1 MSTSTVTESEKDSAV
16 PQVRSRSKMKASR
29 RAKYLATLI
38 SAVFA
43 LGWTLPLLWT
53 LIGSFNAERLTSGA
67 GFIPS
72 QFTAA
77 NWTQLIQPDGR
88 AVNVFVAFFNSTV
101 VAVCA
106 TALALVVCSLMAY
119 ALARL
124 PFRGSAVILSLIV
137 LAMLIPTEVI
147 LVPLFQQFA
156 ALGLLNTYGALII
169 PHVVSLFGVVLLRQF
184 IANLP
189 IELTEAAKID
199 GANAWQNY
207 RYIVLPLIR
216 PGLATLGILV
226 FLAAWND
233 FLWPLIATSTPSMQT
248 LPLALITFRSAYG
261 DTEYGV
267 VMASTI
273 LAIAPPLLVFLFA
286 QRFIVAGISN
296 TGLKG

>member
-1 MSTSTVTESEKDSAV
+1 MTAAALR
-16 PQVRSRSKMKASR
+16 PRSKSPDR
-29 RAKYLATLI
+29 RARRIGTIIAAVLAL
-38 SAVFA
+38 A
-43 LGWTLPLLWT
+43 WTLPILWV
-53 LIGSFNAERLTSGA
+53 LVGSFNAERITSGS
-67 GFIPS
+67 GFLPS
-72 QFTAA
+72 DPTGE
-77 NWTQLIQPDGR
+77 NWTKLVQPDGR

-101 VAVCA
+101 VAVAA
-106 TALALVVCSLMAY
+106 TVLALVVCSMMAY

-124 PFRGSAVILSLIV
+124 PFRGSAVVLAAIV
-137 LAMLIPTEVI
+137 LMMLVPTEVI

-189 IELTEAAKID
+189 VELTEAAKID

-261 DTEYGV
+261 DSEYGV

-273 LAIAPPLLVFLFA
+273 LAITPPLLIFLLA
-286 QRFIVAGISN
+286 QRFIVQGISN